1 MDMTLDDLNRL
12 LGRSAELEA
21 TLTEFQALKPFDQ
34 SDRRASARVMC
45 GVSFEH
51 AESVKMLLATGNFT
65 SALGLLRLQY
75 EALVRAFWLLYAAT
89 DDIVSALMS
98 ELTHESARKADKIP
112 MLGEML
118 KALDGK
124 APAEAISQLQEFRE
138 YSWKPL
144 SSFVHGGIHAV
155 SRHSKGYPVG
165 LLCQTV
171 RASNGVSVMAG
182 MLLVMLSGDRNQRGK
197 LPKIQMEFA
206 DCMPPM
212 KPSDAQ

>member
-1 MDMTLDDLNRL
+1 MDIAIDDLNRL

-21 TLTEFQALKPFDQ
+21 TLNEFLALMPFDQ

-89 DDIVSALMS
+89 DDVVSALMS

-112 MLGEML
+112 MLGKML

-124 APAEAISQLQEFRE
+124 APAEAVGMLQEFRE

-155 SRHSKGYPVG
+155 NRHGKGYPVS
-165 LLCQTV
+165 LLCQTL
-171 RASNGVSVMAG
+171 RASNGVSIMSG
-182 MLLVMLSGDRNQRGK
+182 MLLIMLANDPNQRGK
-197 LPKIQMEFA
+197 IPKIQMEFA
-206 DCMPPM
+206 DCMPPI
-212 KPSDAQ
+212 KGREPQ